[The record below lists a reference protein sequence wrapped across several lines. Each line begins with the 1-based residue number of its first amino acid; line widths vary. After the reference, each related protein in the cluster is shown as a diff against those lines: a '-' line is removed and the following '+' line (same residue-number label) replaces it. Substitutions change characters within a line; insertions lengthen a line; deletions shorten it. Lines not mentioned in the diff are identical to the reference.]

1 MQNYVKNLAIQ
12 LNNSKN
18 NTGANFSQAT
28 NALAYVELL
37 GKKSF
42 QQNNEL
48 VYYTALFFGLLSQ
61 VATAVSSYSFFEQ
74 ILAIKLSPTLLPFAV
89 VTLLVFIEILKYVSV
104 HKGLEG
110 YFALPQR
117 TNKGLLA
124 FAVLLCAVSMYASI
138 IGGGHFGIDTQKINH
153 TETKFDTQI
162 TGLKTEIQTIMNRN
176 TWKGQTYLGKK
187 EKALVY
193 AKEAE
198 MQQLKSQKASALQT
212 VAEEN
217 ATAATQYRF
226 GFGFF
231 DVLFLL
237 CSLYVWYFRQQ
248 VAIENLLVDNI
259 SPLLTQMVH
268 QENTQSNLQA
278 QSPNTQQHAIP
289 KPSTTP
295 IGFQYDFTHLK
306 KNVCEEKK
314 IVCEDTNNGGNGGKV
329 CEDTNFGELH
339 DNSLKDTIN
348 DIKDSDI
355 TLHDNREIDE
365 YREVTENQIIIEKAM
380 EGHRNCLHCGKLY
393 RYNANKHRY
402 CSDNC
407 RWAAF
412 RLRKEKGE

>member
-117 TNKGLLA
+117 TNRGLLA

-138 IGGGHFGIDTQKINH
+138 IGGGHFGIDTQKINY

-162 TGLKTEIQTIMNRN
+162 TGLKAEIQAIMNRN

-259 SPLLTQMVH
+259 SPLLNQMVQ
-268 QENTQSNLQA
+268 QENTQSNFQA
-278 QSPNTQQHAIP
+278 PTQNPNTQQHAIP
-289 KPSTTP
+289 KPSTAP

-306 KNVCEEKK
+306 KNVCE
-314 IVCEDTNNGGNGGKV
+314 DTNNGGNGGKV
-329 CEDTNFGELH
+329 CEDINFGEELHTKH
-339 DNSLKDTIN
+339 DNSFKDTIN

-355 TLHDNREIDE
+355 NLHDNREIDE
-365 YREVTENQIIIEKAM
+365 YREIAENQIIIEKAM